1 VDFVHILE
9 GFEWGELTNQGGW
22 RRKKNNNQ
30 KDKTKRQLKY
40 KEIILHSFERQR
52 EYQQTYEQ

>member
-1 VDFVHILE
+1 MHILE